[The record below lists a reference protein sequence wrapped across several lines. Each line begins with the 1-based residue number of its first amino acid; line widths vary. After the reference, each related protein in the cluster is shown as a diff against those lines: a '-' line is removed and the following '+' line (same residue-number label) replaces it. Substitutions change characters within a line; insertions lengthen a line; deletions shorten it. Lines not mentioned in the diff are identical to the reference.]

1 MNRRPHIAWPVALR
15 VAGLLGDPG
24 PAIPRPEAL
33 RVVAGLRAS
42 ARRAGGLVVERA
54 GIGGRPAGNVVVVD
68 RPGWARIAGGLTAEM
83 LARLPAAER
92 PEGVVKKLV
101 GLGYGTVAG
110 VVLAAMG
117 RGMLGQ
123 YDPFRGRLVL
133 LAPSLVEV
141 QRRWQLVPDDLHLW
155 VGLHEQTHAVQ
166 FSAAPW
172 LLGHL
177 EERMVDLLGDD
188 PGAPEMASGLLT
200 GRGLGSFMLSA
211 TGQAR
216 LDEVVA
222 AMSFL
227 EGHADFVTE
236 TIARDHIPTAEALTA
251 AFRRFEPARGWRRF
265 LGGLD
270 KAAQYRMGLGFCRR
284 VAEQSGAEAL
294 WAAFEEPGW
303 LPGAEEIADPRAWL
317 RRVHG
322 QA

>member
-15 VAGLLGDPG
+15 VAGMLGDPG
-24 PAIPRPEAL
+24 PAIPRPAALRTVAAL
-33 RVVAGLRAS
+33 RVS
-42 ARRAGGLVVERA
+42 ARRAGELVVERA
-54 GIGGRPAGNVVVVD
+54 GIGGGPAGDVVVVD
-68 RPGWARIAGGLTAEM
+68 RPGWVRLAGGMTAEM
-83 LARLPAAER
+83 LARLPGVER
-92 PEGVVKKLV
+92 PDGVVKRLV

-110 VVLAAMG
+110 AVLAVMG

-123 YDPFRGRLVL
+123 FDPLHGRLVL
-133 LAPSLVEV
+133 LAPSIVEV
-141 QRRWQLVPDDLHLW
+141 QRRWGLVPDDLHLW

-177 EERMVDLLGDD
+177 EERMLDLLGDD
-188 PGAPEMASGLLT
+188 PAAAEMASGLLS
-200 GRGLGSFMLSA
+200 GRGLGSVMLSA

-216 LDEVVA
+216 LAELVA

-236 TIARDHIPTAEALTA
+236 TVARDHIPTAGALAA
-251 AFRRFEPARGWRRF
+251 AFRRSEPARGWRRF
-265 LGGLD
+265 IGGLD

-284 VAEQSGAEAL
+284 VAEEAGAEAL
-294 WAAFEEPGW
+294 GAAFEEPGW
-303 LPGAEEIADPRAWL
+303 LPGPEEIADPRAWL